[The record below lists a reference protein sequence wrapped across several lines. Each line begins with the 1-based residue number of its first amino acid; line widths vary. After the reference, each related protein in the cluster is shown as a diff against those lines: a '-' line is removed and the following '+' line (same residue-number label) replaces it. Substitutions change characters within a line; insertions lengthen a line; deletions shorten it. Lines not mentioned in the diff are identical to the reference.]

1 MANTITDFL
10 VGVGFSYDQ
19 KGANEIGSG
28 IDSIKSKALQLT
40 GVVAGA
46 FGFKKLT
53 SDFAQSRDELGKFSK
68 TFGVLPGEVFAFGQ
82 AMEHEGGT
90 LDGFISQLAGIE
102 KMRAG
107 VRDGTNVGWLGEAGK
122 VGVDTTEILN
132 ATNATEAYFA
142 LADQFK
148 NLSASQRLNAADV
161 FGIDEAGIRL
171 LSQGS
176 GALRQN
182 VADMKTIRTVTLEQT
197 KMAADFNDNM
207 QDFGNNIGGFAD
219 NISTTLLPEVNKIV
233 EGMNKWI
240 GANRGIIN
248 QNMDAVLKPIGDN
261 FNTIATAGGL
271 LATGGLLGSLAS
283 MAKFVPLIGS
293 GLAVAASAAARLS
306 VIGAGVTVGAELWDW
321 DAEKFEEVTGIKPP
335 EWLFKDLNSLLGTG
349 QTGGTGEPVPEID
362 RGFKPSDLPTIDDV
376 SAPDLP
382 IFNNNVMQNGTGS
395 KTLGSLDLSFNMDGN
410 VFDRRTVQI
419 IENQGKLAFEEIQQS
434 VVS

>member
-28 IDSIKSKALQLT
+28 IDGIKSKALQLG

-46 FGFKKLT
+46 FGLKKLT
-53 SDFAQSRDELGKFSK
+53 SDFAQSRDELGKFSQV
-68 TFGVLPGEVFAFGQ
+68 FGVLPDDVFAFGQ
-82 AMEHEGGT
+82 ALEHEGGT
-90 LDGFISQLAGIE
+90 LEGFMSQLAGIE
-102 KMRAG
+102 RMRAG
-107 VRDGTNVGWLGEAGK
+107 LRVGDAGFIAMA
-122 VGVDTTEILN
+122 GRAGIDTQPIED
-132 ATNATEAYFA
+132 ATNAVEAYLA
-142 LADQFK
+142 LADQMQ
-148 NLSASQRLNAADV
+148 SMDVQGRLNAADAL
-161 FGIDEAGIRL
+161 GLDEASIRL

-176 GALRQN
+176 DALREN
-182 VADMKTIRTVTLEQT
+182 VADMKQIRTVTKEMTEASAQ
-197 KMAADFNDNM
+197 FNDNM
-207 QDFGNNIGGFAD
+207 QDLTNNIGGFAD
-219 NISTTLLPEVNKIV
+219 RVSMTLLPGINDTVS
-233 EGMNKWI
+233 GMNKWI
-240 GANRGIIN
+240 GANRELIN

-271 LATGGLLGSLAS
+271 LATGGLLGSLAG

-293 GLAVAASAAARLS
+293 GLATAASAAARLS

-321 DAEKFEEVTGIKPP
+321 DADKFEEVTGIKPP

-349 QTGGTGEPVPEID
+349 QAGGAGEPVPQID
-362 RGFKPSDLPTIDDV
+362 RGFKASDLPTVDDV